1 MKFDC
6 FVVRYSEIGLK
17 GRGTRLMMEN
27 LLIRSIQT
35 ALYKA
40 NLKGKV
46 RKSHSR
52 IIIDNDNKKLIH
64 ELKFIPG
71 IASYSLCL
79 KKEFNNVYDGVKK
92 VVKEKKPKNFRISS
106 QRINKNLSKTSI
118 WYNMDLG
125 ARVVDDFGL
134 RVKLKNPEL
143 NVGIEFI
150 DAAYIFTK
158 KYAGIGGLPQNRRN
172 TFSALIDSKKS
183 LVAALLLI
191 KRGLFPTF
199 YCIKGSYADE
209 LDDFLFYDYDIISID
224 DWVDVEGRVICV
236 GWGLEKLNR
245 IIALKERG
253 CLVLTPV
260 VNSDATFINN
270 YKTFLN
276 K

>member
-1 MKFDC
+1 VKFDC

-27 LLIRSIQT
+27 LLIKSIQT

-52 IIIDNDNKKLIH
+52 IVIEEGSEKLIN
-64 ELKFIPG
+64 ELRFVPG
-71 IASYSLCL
+71 IASYSPCL
-79 KKEFNNVYDGVKK
+79 KKEFNNVYDGVEKF
-92 VVKEKKPKNFRISS
+92 VKENKPKSFRISS
-106 QRINKNLSKTSI
+106 QRINKNLSKTSMG
-118 WYNMDLG
+118 YNRELG
-125 ARVVDDFGL
+125 ERVVEDFGL
-134 RVKLKNPEL
+134 KVKLKNSDL
-143 NVGIEFI
+143 NVGVEFV
-150 DAAYIFTK
+150 DAAYVFTK
-158 KYAGIGGLPQNRRN
+158 KYSGLGGLPQNRRN
-172 TFSALIDSKKS
+172 KFSALIDSKKS

-199 YCIKGSYADE
+199 YCVKKESCDK
-209 LDDFLFYDYDIISID
+209 LDNFLFYDYNIVSID
-224 DWVDVEGRVICV
+224 DWVNVEGNVICV

-245 IIALKERG
+245 INALKERC